1 MIKRLFDI
9 VFSGLVLLLFL
20 PVGIGIALIIAT
32 TSKGGV
38 FYLQERIGK
47 GGKPFKLYKFRTM
60 RVNADKEGRLTV
72 GMKDNRITPI
82 GVWLRKYKI
91 DEFPQF
97 INVLEGT
104 MSVVGPRPEV
114 KEFTDL
120 YTAEQRKILEV
131 KPGITDYASIAYFD
145 ENKLLGESED
155 PHKTY
160 VEEIMPAKLNLNQK
174 YVQRP
179 TIGHDLYLI
188 WLTFKK
194 VISPT
199 R

>member
-1 MIKRLFDI
+1 MKRIFDI
-9 VFSGLVLLLFL
+9 IFSLLVLVFFL
-20 PVGIGIALIIAT
+20 PFGVMIALIILF

-60 RVNADKEGRLTV
+60 RINADKQGRLTV
-72 GMKDNRITPI
+72 GMKDHRITSI
-82 GVWLRKYKI
+82 GVWLRKFKI

-97 INVLEGT
+97 LNVLEGT

-120 YTAEQRKILEV
+120 YTQEQRNVLGV
-131 KPGITDYASIAYFD
+131 KPGITDYASIEYFD
-145 ENKLLGESED
+145 ENRLLGLSED

-160 VEEIMPAKLNLNQK
+160 VEEIMPAKLKLNQK
-174 YVQRP
+174 YVQHP
-179 TIGHDLYLI
+179 TIINDLKI
-188 WLTFKK
+188 IGLTIKK
-194 VISPT
+194 MLS
-199 R
+199 